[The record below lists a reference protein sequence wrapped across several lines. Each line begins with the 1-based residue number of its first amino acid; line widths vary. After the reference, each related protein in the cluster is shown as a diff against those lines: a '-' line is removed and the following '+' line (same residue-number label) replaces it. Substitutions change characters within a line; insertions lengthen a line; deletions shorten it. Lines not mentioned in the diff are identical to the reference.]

1 MNQYAAVTAFLDP
14 SNIQVN
20 DDGSLFS
27 SGDRILIYQAKGA
40 AINTTNSV
48 GRGGIPKNMRIF
60 ASNGA
65 AGQSG
70 IRGWGSYLPSAIS
83 YERTSAAQYQ
93 THSLAQTH
101 KNMTRALSLILLF
114 AGAALYGQK
123 SFEGTVTYTAKLEG
137 AMAERMADM
146 LRGRL
151 PEKVVAYYLRNKSRV
166 DFGETISITDADA
179 GMVYQLNPALQT
191 YQKSSIQG
199 SKEQEAPKIKVS
211 KTKEKTKILGYN
223 AEKYIIEVSDE
234 EGSVKMEVW
243 ATPDLRI
250 TESLQNGNPLA
261 LDSKVQGL
269 PLRTSIAAIGVDLR
283 IVFLATQI
291 NKTPPDPSLFE
302 IPAGYVEEKADQE

>member
-1 MNQYAAVTAFLDP
+1 MARFFRRGTASLSIKPKVPPSILLIVWVEVEFRKICVYLLAMELLGNQGYEGGVVTCLRLYP
-14 SNIQVN
+14 M
-20 DDGSLFS
+20 
-27 SGDRILIYQAKGA
+27 
-40 AINTTNSV
+40 
-48 GRGGIPKNMRIF
+48 RG
-60 ASNGA
+60 
-65 AGQSG
+65 
-70 IRGWGSYLPSAIS
+70 LPQLSIKP
-83 YERTSAAQYQ
+83 T
-93 THSLAQTH
+93 LPH
-101 KNMTRALSLILLF
+101 KLTRNMTRALSLILLF

>member
-1 MNQYAAVTAFLDP
+1 
-14 SNIQVN
+14 
-20 DDGSLFS
+20 
-27 SGDRILIYQAKGA
+27 
-40 AINTTNSV
+40 
-48 GRGGIPKNMRIF
+48 
-60 ASNGA
+60 
-65 AGQSG
+65 
-70 IRGWGSYLPSAIS
+70 
-83 YERTSAAQYQ
+83 
-93 THSLAQTH
+93 
-101 KNMTRALSLILLF
+101 MTRALSLILLF

-191 YQKSSIQG
+191 YQKSSIQDT
-199 SKEQEAPKIKVS
+199 KEQESSKIKVS

-223 AEKYIIEVSDE
+223 AEKYITEVPAGR
-234 EGSVKMEVW
+234 GSAKMEFW
-243 ATPDLRI
+243 TTPDLRVNE
-250 TESLQNGNPLA
+250 TLLRNNDLTR
-261 LDSKVQGL
+261 DFKVEGF
-269 PLRTSIAAIGVDLR
+269 PLRISMEVPGVDLR

-302 IPAGYVEEKADQE
+302 IPAGYVEEEVVGPGQE